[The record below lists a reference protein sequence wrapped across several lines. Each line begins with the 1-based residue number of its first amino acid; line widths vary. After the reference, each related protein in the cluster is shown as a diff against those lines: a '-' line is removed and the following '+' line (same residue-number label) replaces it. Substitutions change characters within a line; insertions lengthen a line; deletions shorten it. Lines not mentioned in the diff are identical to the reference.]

1 MWKRGQYANVIICQC
16 ANRRMIEASPE
27 TWTLIS
33 LIMNYA
39 LSIMNYHLSPDFWLQ
54 TKEQRQKT
62 KDKRKSRASSRN
74 SELNLN
80 SYSPSSN
87 FQSRKLSGQIFKLI
101 IINCFQNSKLRTLT
115 PPPSGTPLKIRG
127 DHRYA
132 GFSAINNRV
141 EAWSICQCD
150 NMSMC
155 QS

>member
-1 MWKRGQYANVIICQC
+1 MCQYDNV
-16 ANRRMIEASPE
+16 P
-27 TWTLIS
+27 IS
-33 LIMNYA
+33 LW
-39 LSIMNYHLSPDFWLQ
+39 SPV
-54 TKEQRQKT
+54 K
-62 KDKRKSRASSRN
+62 KSKVESSRVSIY
-74 SELNLN
+74 SEHETQNLN
-80 SYSPSSN
+80 SK
-87 FQSRKLSGQIFKLI
+87 SRKLSGQILKLI
-101 IINCFQNSKLRTLT
+101 PEPETRNLKIRTLT